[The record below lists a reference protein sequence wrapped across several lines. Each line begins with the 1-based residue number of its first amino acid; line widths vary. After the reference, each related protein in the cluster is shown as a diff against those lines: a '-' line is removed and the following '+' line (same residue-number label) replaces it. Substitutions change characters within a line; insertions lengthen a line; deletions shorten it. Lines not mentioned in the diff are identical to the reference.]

1 MSKSLFGRPRA
12 EVEAA
17 LPDREPVVCPLCR
30 CEPSPFAVDFQGFHL
45 ARCPSCGLE
54 CQNPRPV
61 LAQLSEAVY
70 GATYHPTAH
79 AGDDPYR
86 ERTFAR
92 QLARIGRHVAAR
104 PASVLD
110 VGCGAGAFLRYARG
124 QGWDASGADI
134 HLTDAARGTGAS
146 LYEGALTAIDFGGAT
161 FDAVRFNQVL
171 EHTPDPLAEL
181 RAARRLTRPDG
192 LLVVGVPNL
201 AGWNI
206 RLKSAQSRLG
216 LKRRPW
222 KHYGALHHLWF
233 FTPATLARLA
243 EAAGFE
249 VVDWETPAD
258 GRPEAPGVLRD
269 LVARPVAALRAGG
282 ILDLYAAPC

>member
-1 MSKSLFGRPRA
+1 VSKSLFGRPRA

-30 CEPSPFAVDFQGFHL
+30 SEPRGFAVDFQGFHL

-54 CQNPRPV
+54 CQHPRPAV
-61 LAQLSEAVY
+61 AQLSEAVY
-70 GATYHPTAH
+70 GATYHPAAH
-79 AGDDPYR
+79 AGDAPYR

-92 QLARIGRHVAAR
+92 QLARIERHVAAR

-124 QGWDASGADI
+124 QGWDASGADL
-134 HLTDAARGTGAS
+134 HVTNAARGTGAP
-146 LYEGALTAIDFGGAT
+146 LYEGALPAIDFSGAT
-161 FDAVRFNQVL
+161 FDAVRFNHVL

-181 RAARRLTRPDG
+181 RAARRLTRPGG

-233 FTPATLARLA
+233 FTPATLSRLA
-243 EAAGFE
+243 EAADFE
-249 VVDWETPAD
+249 VIDWETPAD
-258 GRPEAPGVLRD
+258 GRPEAPGRLRD

-282 ILDLYAAPC
+282 ILDLYAKPD

>member
-1 MSKSLFGRPRA
+1 MSTSLFGRPRA
-12 EVEAA
+12 DVEAA

-30 CEPSPFAVDFQGFHL
+30 CEPHRFAVDFQGFHL
-45 ARCPSCGLE
+45 ARCPSCGLQ
-54 CQNPRPV
+54 CQNPRPAV
-61 LAQLSEAVY
+61 AQLSEAVY
-70 GATYHPTAH
+70 GDTYHPAAH

-92 QLARIGRHVAAR
+92 QLARIGGHVTAR

-110 VGCGAGAFLRYARG
+110 VGCGAGAFLRYARAR
-124 QGWDASGADI
+124 GWDASGADL
-134 HLTDAARGTGAS
+134 HVTGAARGTGAD

-161 FDAVRFNQVL
+161 FDAVRFNHVL

-181 RAARRLTRPDG
+181 RAARRVTRPGG

-206 RLKSAQSRLG
+206 RLKSVQSRLG

-243 EAAGFE
+243 EAAGFR

-269 LVARPVAALRAGG
+269 LISRPVAALRAGG
-282 ILDLYAAPC
+282 ILDLYAAPD